1 MDTFIPF
8 VAALSNVTTF
18 GDAVETCKL
27 GGEGTAKL
35 TVKLGRAPFVPDT
48 GNLPPG
54 PGAMGL
60 AFLTEK
66 LIKGLAWEAEGV

>member
-1 MDTFIPF
+1 M
-8 VAALSNVTTF
+8 
-18 GDAVETCKL
+18 ETCKL
-27 GGEGTAKL
+27 GGESTAKL
-35 TVKLGRAPFVPDT
+35 MGRATFVPDT